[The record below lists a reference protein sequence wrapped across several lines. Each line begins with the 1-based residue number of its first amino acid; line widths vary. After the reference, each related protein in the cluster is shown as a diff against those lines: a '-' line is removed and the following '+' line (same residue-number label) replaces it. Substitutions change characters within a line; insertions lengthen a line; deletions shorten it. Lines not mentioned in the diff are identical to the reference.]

1 MLKPKFRDH
10 SGFPQH
16 KCGAAGTA
24 NCSDRFL
31 SEQRAAQNTRVSDM
45 RALNAL
51 LTVAGFTATF
61 AVLVLTSAILT
72 ATVHKAITSISLA
85 SIGG

>member
-1 MLKPKFRDH
+1 
-10 SGFPQH
+10 
-16 KCGAAGTA
+16 
-24 NCSDRFL
+24 
-31 SEQRAAQNTRVSDM
+31 M

-61 AVLVLTSAILT
+61 AVLVFTSAILT

-85 SIGG
+85 PIGG